1 MSGLRLGPFPV
12 TSGADLNMWTVALES
27 PAERSNYVSLS
38 YYHNLQLLYIIR
50 TLCSESLVY
59 LSRPTNIE
67 KWEEEGQDGWRLWG
81 WHVPD
86 GGDAW
91 GRGRRNNSLQGANL
105 GAGVWRL
112 GRGLIFANCVTGTN
126 PNYQVKPGQAGHYVS
141 WYFVWKG
148 HALILFYFI
157 HIRPEQFTRRV
168 TLIWQALQSPGSTSV
183 WVIPTRQHLDCWLDD
198 VEESFISSFLII
210 LFISSKCSQSS

>member
-105 GAGVWRL
+105 GACVWRL

-148 HALILFYFI
+148 HGSDFILFYPHLARAVHQESDINMTGIAIAWLNFSLS
-157 HIRPEQFTRRV
+157 HSNTATLRLLTWWRREKFY
-168 TLIWQALQSPGSTSV
+168 L
-183 WVIPTRQHLDCWLDD
+183 
-198 VEESFISSFLII
+198 
-210 LFISSKCSQSS
+210 